1 MHDSQEPWNLV
12 VGQVVAP
19 FGIRGQVKVRPETD
33 VPARFRLLDEVCLEL
48 AGGEQRMAR
57 IRSVHV
63 SPKGLTVQFE
73 GCRDRAGAEALRGAW
88 VKIRESMALPL
99 REGSFYIHDLI
110 GVHVFADDGR
120 DLGEISEVIQSPG
133 NDVYVTSHA
142 MIPALRQ
149 VVREVDLAA
158 RCMVVSLPP
167 EEEADEGGDS

>member
-1 MHDSQEPWNLV
+1 
-12 VGQVVAP
+12 
-19 FGIRGQVKVRPETD
+19 
-33 VPARFRLLDEVCLEL
+33 
-48 AGGEQRMAR
+48 
-57 IRSVHV
+57 
-63 SPKGLTVQFE
+63 
-73 GCRDRAGAEALRGAW
+73 